1 MIRFILYLI
10 AFLSGIY
17 FSGAQQITGRII
29 DSQTKESIPFATI
42 RVGETDLISN
52 QEGYFTLSG
61 ENTNEA
67 TLLSVSF
74 IGYAPQKISV
84 SHLKSNNNIV
94 ELDLA
99 TYDIEGVYVSN
110 IKPDP
115 NEIMKLVNENLS
127 QNYNNRNTKNYF
139 FLRKTEGF
147 RPKNIQVEIDKS
159 TGFTKKQLKESNQ
172 EIKSLIET
180 FKKYPPIE
188 FSDVLGDLYISSEGK
203 SKFDAKKA
211 TRLFD
216 ANRSYS
222 KEKLEEKAKDI
233 FLKHLDT
240 TKNYKISSG
249 WFTLSS
255 KKKEQKR
262 QEKNSKIISETKTDT
277 TKVKTNS
284 YSGISSEIIH
294 TLNKHNFNHKNSF
307 DFVRQTDLYEYT
319 YMEATYLDRHLVYV
333 LNFKPKKSKAK
344 YEGTLYISDAD
355 YAIIRADYKY
365 AKGKRGEGI
374 NLKLVLGVKFFQ
386 DKTQG
391 IVVYKKNDA
400 NPYYYPHYISY
411 EEGSSIYVH
420 RPLKFKEEVKGKKD
434 ILKLDAIIDGVVI
447 EKIELLNLQNTPITQ
462 EDFNTANTTKLNYI
476 EIKQYD
482 PNIWKDYNIIEPLE
496 EMKKFKVL
504 EE

>member
-1 MIRFILYLI
+1 MTRFIFYLLTLI
-10 AFLSGIY
+10 LGTLFAN
-17 FSGAQQITGRII
+17 AQQITGKII

-52 QEGYFTLSG
+52 QDGYFTLSE
-61 ENTNEA
+61 ENTNES

-74 IGYAPQKISV
+74 IGYASQSISV
-84 SHLKSNNNIV
+84 SQLKSNSNII
-94 ELDLA
+94 ELSLV
-99 TYDIEGVYVSN
+99 TYDIGEVYVSN
-110 IKPDP
+110 VKPDP
-115 NEIMKLVNENLS
+115 NDVMKLVNDNLS
-127 QNYNNRNTKNYF
+127 QNYNNQNTKNYF

-147 RPKNIQVEIDKS
+147 RPKSIQVEIDKS

-172 EIKSLIET
+172 EIKSLVET

-222 KEKLEEKAKDI
+222 KEKLEEKAENI

-240 TKNYKISSG
+240 TKNYKVSSG

-255 KKKEQKR
+255 EKKKQKQ
-262 QEKNSKIISETKTDT
+262 QEKNSKIISEAKTDT
-277 TKVKTNS
+277 IKVKAES
-284 YSGISSEIIH
+284 YSGISSEITR

-307 DFVRQTDLYEYT
+307 DFVQQTDLYEYT
-319 YMEATYLDRHLVYV
+319 YVEATYLDQQLVYV
-333 LNFKPKKSKAK
+333 LNFKPKKNRAK
-344 YEGTLYISDAD
+344 YEGTLYISDVD

-391 IVVYKKNDA
+391 VVIYKKNDT

-420 RPLKFKEEVKGKKD
+420 RPFKFKEETKGKKD
-434 ILKLDAIIDGVVI
+434 VLKLDVIVDGTMI
-447 EKIELLNLQNTPITQ
+447 EKTELLNLQNTSINQ
-462 EDFNTANTTKLNYI
+462 EDFNTANDTKPNYI

-482 PNIWKDYNIIEPLE
+482 PNIWKGYNIIEPLE
-496 EMKKFKVL
+496 EMKRFEAV
-504 EE
+504 E